1 MANKGKERWFEMSGF
16 IVTMTDVNG
25 VEHVLADAE
34 EGVSLMEL
42 AKRNGIEG
50 ILGDCG
56 GGCSCATCHVYV
68 DAGWWDRVGEP
79 DDIEG
84 DLLDMVADVK
94 RAHSRLGCQ
103 IKMRPELDGLAV
115 TVAPASDY

>member
-1 MANKGKERWFEMSGF
+1 MSGF

-42 AKRNGIEG
+42 AKRNGVEG

-68 DAGWWDRVGEP
+68 DAAWWDRVGEP

-94 RAHSRLGCQ
+94 GDHSRLGCQ

-115 TVAPASDY
+115 TVAPPSDY